1 MSKEIKKPDVSIE
14 IKAGEEGRLDR
25 FLSTRFEKWSRT
37 SLQRLINGRFILID
51 GHAVSPNHKLLKGQ
65 SISIIWPKKET
76 PTVRTKKEP
85 LPFPVLFEDDSILV
99 INKPPHLVVH
109 PSAGHKR
116 GATLIDLVA
125 PYIEKGE
132 WPDEMR
138 PGLVHRLDRDT
149 SGVLV
154 LAKTPEVHS
163 KLSLQFARRQ
173 VKKTYIALVRGKVE
187 TPEGT
192 IESHLG
198 RHPGQRQRFA
208 VASDKGRW
216 SVTKFVVKEHIGD
229 KATLIEL
236 QPLTGRTHQIRV
248 HLASFGHPIIGDH
261 VYGKNEKEMQFVK
274 RQLLHAQKLQIQHP
288 ISGKTMQF
296 EASIPDDFHE
306 SVKVIRLQNV

>member
-1 MSKEIKKPDVSIE
+1 MVV
-14 IKAGEEGRLDR
+14 KAGEEIRLDR
-25 FLSTRFEKWSRT
+25 FLSARFAKWSRT

-65 SISIIWPKKET
+65 SITIIWPKKET
-76 PTVRTKKEP
+76 PAARTKKEP
-85 LPFPVLFEDDSILV
+85 LPFPILFEDDVILV

-116 GATLIDLVA
+116 GETLIDLVA
-125 PYIEKGE
+125 PYIEKGD

-149 SGVLV
+149 SGVLI

-173 VKKTYIALVRGKVE
+173 VKKTYLAWVRGRVE
-187 TPEGT
+187 IKEGT

-198 RHPGQRQRFA
+198 RHPGKRQRFA

-216 SVTKFVVKEHIGD
+216 SVTKFVVKENMGD
-229 KATLIEL
+229 SATLLEL

-248 HLASFGHPIIGDH
+248 HLASYGHPIIGDH
-261 VYGKNEKEMQFVK
+261 VYGKNEKELQFVK
-274 RQLLHAQKLQIQHP
+274 RHLLHAQKLQVQHP
-288 ISGKTMQF
+288 ITLKTMTF
-296 EASIPDDFHE
+296 EAPVPDDFHD
-306 SVKVIRLQNV
+306 SVKLIRLANV